1 MAYKIKKSLLAG
13 TSGHKK
19 ELTKLNRSIDKSS
32 KEDGRAKSSAFQKV
46 TDDDR
51 KLLSDVTTMNEPT
64 VDVQTTDNTKGGVDT
79 KTTTTTTGE
88 NTKVFEKK
96 GVDPFKQACYVNGVF
111 QKGKT
116 INGIKCEL
124 SKDPNYKSTDTETT
138 PISDVDVKKDST
150 EKKGC
155 ECMAYNAENEEVGM
169 VKHPCGDK
177 PAVCSKRPTGS
188 RCRCFDPQGKE
199 HVYDCKSK
207 NCSDCPEPKV
217 CEGKKLKCDMTSA
230 ELKAEREKCNKMGT
244 VVSRAVKTRHTW
256 SNRACKCIPT
266 RSSGG
271 KVVDDIGDAIK
282 NCPKPRIRWGIFKGR
297 KKAIGCNGVDGG
309 NGPKGGGRTM

>member
-32 KEDGRAKSSAFQKV
+32 REDGRAKSSAFQKV

-64 VDVQTTDNTKGGVDT
+64 VDVQTADNTQGGVDT
-79 KTTTTTTGE
+79 TTTTTTTGE

-124 SKDPNYKSTDTETT
+124 SKDPNYKSTDTEKT

-150 EKKGC
+150 KKKKC
-155 ECMAYNAENEEVGM
+155 ECMAYNAANEEVGM
-169 VKHPCGDK
+169 VQHECGN
-177 PAVCSKRPTGS
+177 PNPNCRKRPTS
-188 RCRCFDPQGKE
+188 TRCQCTDPQGKQ
-199 HVYDCKSK
+199 HMYDCKSK
-207 NCSDCPEPKV
+207 NCSDCPKPKV

-230 ELKAEREKCNKMGT
+230 EMKAAREKCKKMGT
-244 VVSRAVKTRHTW
+244 VVSRAVKTRYTW

-266 RSSGG
+266 KSGG
-271 KVVDDIGDAIK
+271 GRLIEDTKDAINKCMK
-282 NCPKPRIRWGIFKGR
+282 NGFQMKNGKPTKIPC
-297 KKAIGCNGVDGG
+297 AAYG
-309 NGPKGGGRTM
+309 NGPRGGGRTM